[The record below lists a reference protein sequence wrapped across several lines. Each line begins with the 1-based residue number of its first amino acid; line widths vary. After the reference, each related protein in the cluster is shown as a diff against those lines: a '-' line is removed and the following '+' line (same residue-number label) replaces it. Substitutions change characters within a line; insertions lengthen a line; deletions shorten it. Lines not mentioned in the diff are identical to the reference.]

1 MSLEHVHG
9 PAFLLRYRD
18 AQRAVLA
25 EAEAI
30 VYARRNGTLST
41 AALQRLESHQDELDR
56 LRGLYLRGLPT
67 DAA

>member
-9 PAFLLRYRD
+9 PAFMLRYRD

-30 VYARRNGTLST
+30 VYARRNGTLSA
-41 AALQRLESHQDELDR
+41 AALQRLGTHQDEVDR
-56 LRGLYLRGLPT
+56 LRGVYLRGLPT
-67 DAA
+67 DTA